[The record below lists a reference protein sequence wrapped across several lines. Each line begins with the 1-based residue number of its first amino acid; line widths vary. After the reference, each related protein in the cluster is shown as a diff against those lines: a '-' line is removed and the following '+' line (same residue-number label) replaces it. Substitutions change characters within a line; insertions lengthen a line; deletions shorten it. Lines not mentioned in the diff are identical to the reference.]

1 MKHRD
6 PRPVSGDDLGT
17 LALVS
22 GICMLPS
29 APGDSYDQ
37 VRLRNA
43 LKALSGLLAAAA
55 TTLRGRRGSQPS
67 RCPRLLFIL
76 LLFSPTERSGAGLDA
91 HPLQPPAVQLPVVG
105 PSSPEAQ
112 PQEPGSIDLQP
123 VDSWKPR
130 SNSQEKKTVPWEG
143 LFSFSNKWSLKV
155 WGHLPNLKR
164 RLWTWLF

>member
-43 LKALSGLLAAAA
+43 LKTLSGLLAAAA
-55 TTLRGRRGSQPS
+55 TTLRGRWGSQPS
-67 RCPRLLFIL
+67 RRPHLLFFLLLFTPTEALPVQRGVGRAWTLTPCSL
-76 LLFSPTERSGAGLDA
+76 LLFSFQEWARA
-91 HPLQPPAVQLPVVG
+91 PPKL
-105 PSSPEAQ
+105 S
-112 PQEPGSIDLQP
+112 
-123 VDSWKPR
+123 PR
-130 SNSQEKKTVPWEG
+130 SLGALISSQWTPG
-143 LFSFSNKWSLKV
+143 NQD
-155 WGHLPNLKR
+155 PTAKR
-164 RLWTWLF
+164 RKLCPGKVCSAFLINGA